1 MVVVQENSGKFKG
14 IGVWKLLTGFVNEVS
29 YSEDKKTSFTYLDC
43 LWFELH
49 RKSAYKTKVLTWI
62 RKDIFSKKYVLVPI
76 VCW

>member
-1 MVVVQENSGKFKG
+1 MENSGKFKG
-14 IGVWKLLTGFVNEVS
+14 IGVWKLPTGFVNEVS
-29 YSEDKKTSFTYLDC
+29 FSEDEKTSFTYLDC

-62 RKDIFSKKYVLVPI
+62 QEDIISKKYVLVPI